1 VGKRKNQKPVNLCD
15 LSIFCTFALKYNL
28 KAKKSYGQHFLV
40 NDSLSQSIVESA
52 MKYSD
57 KYPILE
63 IGPGQGVLT
72 KYLFENKVDFMS
84 VEADSDLVDYLR
96 ENYPG
101 IGEHII
107 LSDILRLDLSNVFEE
122 KEFLLFGNYPYNI
135 SSQILFQMLKF
146 KDNIPIMIGMFQK
159 EVAERIIA
167 KSGNKQYGILSVL
180 TQAYYTGKITH
191 RIKPGSFNPPPKV
204 DSAVIKLERKE
215 NYSLGCNES
224 LFKTVVKMAFNHR
237 RKMMRNTLKPLVNNT
252 EILKLEIF
260 TKRPE
265 QLNVED
271 FIILTNIIESNSP
284 S

>member
-1 VGKRKNQKPVNLCD
+1 
-15 LSIFCTFALKYNL
+15 L

-52 MKYSD
+52 MEYSE

-72 KYLFENKVDFMS
+72 KYLFENNVRFKS
-84 VEADSDLVDYLR
+84 VEADFDMVDYLR

-101 IGEHII
+101 ISEHII
-107 LSDILRLDLSNVFEE
+107 LSDILRIDLSNVFEE

-180 TQAYYTGKITH
+180 TQAYYSGKITH

-224 LFKTVVKMAFNHR
+224 LFKTVVKMTFNHR
-237 RKMMRNTLKPLVNNT
+237 RKMMRNTLKSLVKDT
-252 EILKLEIF
+252 DILKLEIF